1 MLCVGRM
8 DAPRVLVI
16 LGTGAL
22 WSRGILVGFMAAAHE
37 RGWTLLH
44 YDNPSYLH
52 WLAGALAPIAAVVA
66 SDFDAPEFK
75 SLPHTPFICVTADK
89 TDDEIASVCLD
100 EAAIGKLAY
109 EHLRNTGVRNVST
122 FRYDESRFAIAR
134 EHAFIEAARAAG
146 TRVAQGWGFGEGR
159 RDRYEN
165 PTEMVAWLRGLP
177 KPCGIF
183 TCTDGWAR
191 AVARY
196 TQLAGLRIPE
206 DIALVGAD
214 NDVIECELMSP
225 PLSSV
230 LIPWREVGRSA
241 AKLVHAALSGKAS
254 ATERIVVAPVTVIAR
269 RSSELLAVDDA
280 LVARAVEWIRAH
292 AGQRLTVP
300 TVARAVASGRHRL
313 ERAFRRVLGR
323 TIQAEIRRA
332 RVDAAK
338 RLLEAS
344 RSTLSEVAKLAGF
357 KTASLLTAAFQRE
370 LGMTPGAYRRRVRSE
385 VAGADAD

>member
-1 MLCVGRM
+1 MA
-8 DAPRVLVI
+8 APRVLVI
-16 LGTGAL
+16 LGTGPG
-22 WSRGILVGFMAAAHE
+22 WSRGILVGFMAVAHE

-44 YDNPSYLH
+44 YNDTSYLN
-52 WLAGALAPIAAVVA
+52 WFADALGPIAAVVA
-66 SDFDAPEFK
+66 AEFDAPAFSK
-75 SLPHTPFICVTADK
+75 VQDAPFICVTADK
-89 TDDEIASVCLD
+89 THKKIASVCLD
-100 EAAIGKLAY
+100 EAAIGRLAY

-122 FRYDESRFAIAR
+122 FRYDESPFAVAR
-134 EHAFIEAARAAG
+134 EVAFVEAAHAG
-146 TRVAQGWGFGEGR
+146 DTRVAHGWGVGEGPW
-159 RDRYEN
+159 DRSEN
-165 PTEMVAWLRGLP
+165 PAAMLAWLRGLP

-191 AVARY
+191 TVARY
-196 TQLAGLRIPE
+196 AQLAGLRIPE

-241 AKLVHAALSGKAS
+241 ATLVHRALSGKLGAS
-254 ATERIVVAPVTVIAR
+254 ERIVIAPLTVVAR

-292 AGQRLTVP
+292 ARQRLTVP

-338 RLLEAS
+338 RLLERSRAS
-344 RSTLSEVAKLAGF
+344 VAEVAKQAGF

-370 LGMTPGAYRRRVRSE
+370 LGMTPGAYRRLVRSE
-385 VAGADAD
+385 LEGADAD